1 MISHYISHFFA
12 TFVEMLRRLLHIVLL
27 GVLVSVFGWDFTTEN
42 TVGSASYAYLSDQ
55 GVEERTVLRNHTH
68 LNLPISF
75 ETLSVRVSTSLRH
88 GSKHT
93 LRHHPSW
100 NTSEGGSNNHFSQ
113 KHGRPSGL
121 HAAIG
126 IEPRMVLCRL
136 CRLRI

>member
-12 TFVEMLRRLLHIVLL
+12 TFVEMLCRLLHIVLL
-27 GVLVSVFGWDFTTEN
+27 VALVSVFGLDRTPETAGN
-42 TVGSASYAYLSDQ
+42 HPSYAYLSDQ

-100 NTSEGGSNNHFSQ
+100 NISEGGSNNHFSQ